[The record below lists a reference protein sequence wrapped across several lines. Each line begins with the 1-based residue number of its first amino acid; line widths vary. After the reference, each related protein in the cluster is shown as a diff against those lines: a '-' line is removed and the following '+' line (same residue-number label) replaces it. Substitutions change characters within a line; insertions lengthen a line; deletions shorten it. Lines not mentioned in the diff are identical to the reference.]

1 MIGSIIIWEDDEE
14 SELKVEGVSLLNY
27 LSYWKGDRVKYV
39 DLSMVY

>member
-27 LSYWKGDRVKYV
+27 LSY
-39 DLSMVY
+39 